1 MGTNGKVP
9 GTSLYDGRR
18 RPGSGTGEAGGDKE
32 ERLRTV
38 GGTRLEVG
46 PLEVRGRRFEGEGV
60 RMEIRQG
67 RVLSSNPASS
77 LSPQTSGCRM
87 PAERYVFPF
96 EKLDVWQE
104 SLALTEYILGLLEQL
119 PQNRHIRLLS
129 QMEGAATSVPQ
140 NIAEGKGRQ
149 YRKEFLQYLSIAQG
163 SLYETVTLNEVF
175 RRHKLFDDVGYFEIR
190 SRAVQIDRKLNGLMN
205 SVRGKKRVESVR
217 G

>member
-1 MGTNGKVP
+1 
-9 GTSLYDGRR
+9 
-18 RPGSGTGEAGGDKE
+18 
-32 ERLRTV
+32 
-38 GGTRLEVG
+38 
-46 PLEVRGRRFEGEGV
+46 
-60 RMEIRQG
+60 
-67 RVLSSNPASS
+67 
-77 LSPQTSGCRM
+77 
-87 PAERYVFPF
+87 
-96 EKLDVWQE
+96 
-104 SLALTEYILGLLEQL
+104 
-119 PQNRHIRLLS
+119 
-129 QMEGAATSVPQ
+129 MEGAATSVPQ